1 MQKEAAQAG
10 EHIATIETSHGT
22 MVCRLFSTLVPGAVK
37 NFVEL
42 AKAGKYEGVPFH
54 RIIEDFMI
62 QGGDFENG
70 NGTGG
75 YSFEGEGTNI
85 CDEFHDELSHIKG
98 ALSYAKTQAP
108 CSIGSQFF
116 IVHPKA
122 GTGFLDHPKGGGKAE
137 GYTVF
142 GQLQE
147 DCFDVLDAI
156 ATVPTGRNDAP
167 AEPVQILSIKIEEV

>member
-10 EHIATIETSHGT
+10 NHIATIETSHGT
-22 MVCRLFSTLVPGAVK
+22 MICRLFTTLVPGAVK

-42 AKAGKYEGVPFH
+42 AKEGKYDGVPFH
-54 RIIEDFMI
+54 RVIKDFMI

-75 YSFEGEGTNI
+75 HSYEGEGTNI
-85 CDEFHDELSHIKG
+85 CDEYHDDLSHIKG
-98 ALSYAKTQAP
+98 ALSYAKTAAP

-116 IVHPKA
+116 IVHPNA
-122 GTGFLDHPKGGGKAE
+122 GTGFLDHPKKGGKAE

-147 DCFDVLDAI
+147 EGFEVLDAI
-156 ATVPTGRNDAP
+156 ANVPTGRNDLP
-167 AEPVQILSIKIEEV
+167 TEPVQILTIKIEEV